1 MSLEV
6 STFKANC
13 QPHEPHAEMSTAC
26 VTTLLPTTEQL
37 CSCLLRTIRSK
48 ITAALLG
55 TANTE
60 PHTALC
66 SWKIK
71 PISGSAPKSIS
82 KHTRQ
87 HDIAEAVSFIHSFRE
102 VTKPFPLPIFLW
114 PYRNR
119 REFHTFPGQERENVT
134 QIHSW
139 DRSADVQNKIP
150 VRYRLLQNH
159 QRSSNPKRLASLCIT
174 KRTQKQC
181 GNSILKSSTAT
192 SSGSFHHW
200 YLMSKKKK
208 KEKKTFISQCGLFYA
223 LLFELFVT
231 CAVFFWFSMQPEGQ
245 ELFFFFFSPQGDFKI
260 LLGFPLC
267 VPIQRLNY
275 VPAVRAAMCQT
286 LSRSHAASLP
296 YHTALWVVP
305 PLLNEFLVLLVLAL
319 WPGDCLSKNAGPHIA
334 EVQAMN
340 RLQMLPWTGSWYE
353 PWTKNMLQI
362 IFLSPRDRGVK
373 PLEMQDSTEAKK
385 EHKRKTTA
393 ATPHQI
399 ALPPHKSVCPA
410 PGCFSYF

>member
-1 MSLEV
+1 
-6 STFKANC
+6 
-13 QPHEPHAEMSTAC
+13 MSTAC

-60 PHTALC
+60 PYTALC

-119 REFHTFPGQERENVT
+119 RGFHTFPGQERENVT

-139 DRSADVQNKIP
+139 DRSDVQNKIP

-181 GNSILKSSTAT
+181 GNSILKSSTET
-192 SSGSFHHW
+192 SSGSFSSLVPHV
-200 YLMSKKKK
+200 KKKRK
-208 KEKKTFISQCGLFYA
+208 KRENFH
-223 LLFELFVT
+223 
-231 CAVFFWFSMQPEGQ
+231 
-245 ELFFFFFSPQGDFKI
+245 
-260 LLGFPLC
+260 
-267 VPIQRLNY
+267 
-275 VPAVRAAMCQT
+275 PAVWPLLCLVIWTVCYVCSFFLVQ
-286 LSRSHAASLP
+286 HAARRPRASP
-296 YHTALWVVP
+296 HP
-305 PLLNEFLVLLVLAL
+305 P
-319 WPGDCLSKNAGPHIA
+319 PP
-334 EVQAMN
+334 
-340 RLQMLPWTGSWYE
+340 
-353 PWTKNMLQI
+353 
-362 IFLSPRDRGVK
+362 PRR
-373 PLEMQDSTEAKK
+373 
-385 EHKRKTTA
+385 
-393 ATPHQI
+393 
-399 ALPPHKSVCPA
+399 
-410 PGCFSYF
+410 F

>member
-1 MSLEV
+1 
-6 STFKANC
+6 
-13 QPHEPHAEMSTAC
+13 MSTAC

-60 PHTALC
+60 PYTALC

-82 KHTRQ
+82 KYTRQ

-119 REFHTFPGQERENVT
+119 RGFHTFPGQERENVT

-139 DRSADVQNKIP
+139 DRSDVQNKIP

-192 SSGSFHHW
+192 SSGSFSSLVPHV
-200 YLMSKKKK
+200 KKKK
-208 KEKKTFISQCGLFYA
+208 KKKRKLSSRSVASFMPCYLNCLLRVQFFSGSACSQKAKSFPPPPTPPKEILKLFWVFPPASPSSDWIMYLQSELPCARRYLAVMRPVCHITRPCGL
-223 LLFELFVT
+223 
-231 CAVFFWFSMQPEGQ
+231 CHPSWIS
-245 ELFFFFFSPQGDFKI
+245 SW
-260 LLGFPLC
+260 C
-267 VPIQRLNY
+267 
-275 VPAVRAAMCQT
+275 
-286 LSRSHAASLP
+286 
-296 YHTALWVVP
+296 
-305 PLLNEFLVLLVLAL
+305 
-319 WPGDCLSKNAGPHIA
+319 CLSLLYDQGTACPK
-334 EVQAMN
+334 
-340 RLQMLPWTGSWYE
+340 
-353 PWTKNMLQI
+353 
-362 IFLSPRDRGVK
+362 
-373 PLEMQDSTEAKK
+373 MQD
-385 EHKRKTTA
+385 H
-393 ATPHQI
+393 I
-399 ALPPHKSVCPA
+399 
-410 PGCFSYF
+410 

>member
-1 MSLEV
+1 MSLEK
-6 STFKANC
+6 STFKANY

-37 CSCLLRTIRSK
+37 CSRLLRTIRSK

-60 PHTALC
+60 SYTALC

-87 HDIAEAVSFIHSFRE
+87 HDVAEAVSFIHSFRE
-102 VTKPFPLPIFLW
+102 VTKPSPLPIFLW

-119 REFHTFPGQERENVT
+119 RGFLTFPGQERENVT

-159 QRSSNPKRLASLCIT
+159 QRSSNPKGLASLCIT

-200 YLMSKKKK
+200 YLTSKKKK
-208 KEKKTFISQCGLFYA
+208 KKKTHLA
-223 LLFELFVT
+223 VWPLLWLVIWTVT
-231 CAVFFWFSMQPEGQ
+231 CAVFSGSACSQKAKSFI
-245 ELFFFFFSPQGDFKI
+245 FFFPKEIFKFFWVFPPASPPSDWIMYLQSE
-260 LLGFPLC
+260 LPC
-267 VPIQRLNY
+267 AR
-275 VPAVRAAMCQT
+275 R
-286 LSRSHAASLP
+286 SRSHAASLP
-296 YHTALWVVP
+296 YHTAMWVVS
-305 PLLNEFLVLLVLAL
+305 PLLNKFLLLLVPAP
-319 WPGDCLSKNAGPHIA
+319 WPGHCLSKNAGPHIA
-334 EVQAMN
+334 EVQTMN
-340 RLQMLPWTGSWYE
+340 RVQMLPWTGSWYE
-353 PWTKNMLQI
+353 PWTKNILQI

-373 PLEMQDSTEAKK
+373 ALEMQDSIEA
-385 EHKRKTTA
+385 
-393 ATPHQI
+393 I
-399 ALPPHKSVCPA
+399 Y
-410 PGCFSYF
+410 G